1 MCPPQT
7 LMLISAGVSA
17 FGQYQQA
24 QAQANAMER
33 QAQIDRRN
41 AEIQNQQL
49 EEDRKVERIRAHDEE
64 MERRRKLLESTAT
77 MRAMNKGRDSGSFL
91 ALANADR
98 ERYGFD
104 VAQIRLQSEVAGSRI
119 ASQIAINKT
128 SVHNAGA
135 GASDVRKA
143 GIFSAGA
150 TLAGGIG
157 KYKQTSV
164 PSSSTS
170 NPNSS
175 GGQGKIFGF

>member
-24 QAQANAMER
+24 QAQADAMER

-49 EEDRKVERIRAHDEE
+49 EEDRKVERIRANDEE
-64 MERRRKLLESTAT
+64 LARRSKFLESMAS
-77 MRAMNKGRDSGSFL
+77 MRAMKRGRESNSFL
-91 ALANADR
+91 ALADKDKKS
-98 ERYGFD
+98 YGFD
-104 VAQIRLQSEVAGSRI
+104 VAQVRLQQEINENRI
-119 ASQIAINKT
+119 TSQIAINKT

-135 GASDVRKA
+135 GAGAVRKA

-157 KYKQTSV
+157 EYKR
-164 PSSSTS
+164 STI
-170 NPNSS
+170 PDK
-175 GGQGKIFGF
+175 GTA

>member
-17 FGQYQQA
+17 FAQYQQA
-24 QAQANAMER
+24 QAQADAMER

-49 EEDRKVERIRAHDEE
+49 EEDRKVERIKANDEE
-64 MERRRKLLESTAT
+64 LARRGKFLESMAS
-77 MRAMNKGRDSGSFL
+77 MRAMKRGRESNSFL
-91 ALANADR
+91 ALADKDKKS
-98 ERYGFD
+98 YGFD
-104 VAQIRLQSEVAGSRI
+104 VGQVRLQQQINENRI
-119 ASQIAINKT
+119 TSQIAINKT

-157 KYKQTSV
+157 KYKDATAPKTQV
-164 PSSSTS
+164 
-170 NPNSS
+170 
-175 GGQGKIFGF
+175 G